1 MGSKSMKT
9 SKTVIL
15 LCCAVG
21 TLLSVYALYVEI
33 NAEHDKNYRASCDIS
48 PTVSCSKVF
57 KSRWGKGFG
66 LIGLLIG
73 DDHPLNLPNSVFGI
87 VFYTLQ
93 VALTFSSSPSLASLQ
108 FYTSALSNLASVY
121 LGYILYFILKDLCV
135 VCMST
140 YITNAVL
147 LVAIYNK
154 NKAMQ
159 EAKKTKEKRKQK

>member
-1 MGSKSMKT
+1 MGSRSSKT

-48 PTVSCSKVF
+48 PSVSCSKVF

-93 VALTFSSSPSLASLQ
+93 IALTFSSSPVLASLQ
-108 FYTSALSNLASVY
+108 FYMSALSNVASVY

-140 YITNAVL
+140 YITNAVI